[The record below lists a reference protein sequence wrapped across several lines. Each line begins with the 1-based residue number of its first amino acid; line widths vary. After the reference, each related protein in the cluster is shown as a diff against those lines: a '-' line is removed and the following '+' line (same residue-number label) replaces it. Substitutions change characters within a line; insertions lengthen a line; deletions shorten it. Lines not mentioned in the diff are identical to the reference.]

1 MTYET
6 RREAEA
12 AKANRPDGHCFYVYQ
27 MSDGYWA
34 LGRYASRTT
43 ASGYAG
49 L

>member
-12 AKANRPDGHCFYVYQ
+12 ARAAREDGRHFYIYQ
-27 MSDGYWA
+27 ASDGRWA
-34 LGRYASRTT
+34 LGRYAGRPT

>member
-6 RREAEA
+6 RRDAQA
-12 AKANRPDGHCFYVYQ
+12 AKAARNDGHCFYVYQ
-27 MSDGYWA
+27 CSDGRWA
-34 LGRYASRTT
+34 LGRYAGRAT